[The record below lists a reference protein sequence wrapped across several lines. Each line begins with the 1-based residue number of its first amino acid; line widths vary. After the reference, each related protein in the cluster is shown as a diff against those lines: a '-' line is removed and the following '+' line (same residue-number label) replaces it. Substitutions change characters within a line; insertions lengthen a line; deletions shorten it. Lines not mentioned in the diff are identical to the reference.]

1 MSSKHYKF
9 TTKKKTTN
17 TQQNHNKNN
26 NTNNIHTQKHL
37 PRIRVCVRKRPANK
51 KECQNGDIDIIEI
64 KNTHSLTVKELK

>member
-9 TTKKKTTN
+9 TTKKKTNN
-17 TQQNHNKNN
+17 TQQNNN
-26 NTNNIHTQKHL
+26 YNTNNIHIQKHV

-51 KECQNGDIDIIEI
+51 KEYQNGDIDIIEI